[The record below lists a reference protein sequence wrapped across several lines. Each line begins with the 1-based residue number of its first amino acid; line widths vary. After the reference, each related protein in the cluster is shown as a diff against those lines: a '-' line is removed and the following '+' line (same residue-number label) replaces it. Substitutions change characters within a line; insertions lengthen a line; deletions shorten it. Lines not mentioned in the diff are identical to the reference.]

1 MSASG
6 IGPRNQTILITNQYK
21 NMNTSLWIVQA
32 ILGAMMIL
40 LGIMKTFLPIEKLSK
55 FSWTT
60 RSSKGFVRFV
70 GISELLIGAGLIL
83 PGLTGILPILTPLAA
98 LFLCMIMVL
107 AIADHVKYKET
118 HEIGKNVIIIV
129 LAAFVTVGG
138 FAWH

>member
-1 MSASG
+1 
-6 IGPRNQTILITNQYK
+6 
-21 NMNTSLWIVQA
+21 MNTSLWIVQA

-83 PGLTGILPILTPLAA
+83 PELIGIVPILTPLAA

-107 AIADHVKYKET
+107 AIADHVEYRET
-118 HEIGKNVIIIV
+118 DEIGKNVIIIV

-138 FAWH
+138 FALH